1 MTGSRRYR
9 LLSEEE
15 VELWRAVAQTVAPRP
30 GSSLPAALRVDAV
43 PAKSEPAPGLPSK
56 QRLFDVPAYVP
67 PQSQARATSSPS
79 LAPLEPKYR
88 KKLARGQIGIERALD
103 LHGLNQAEAHAAL
116 RAFLRL
122 AHDQNLRLV
131 LVVTGKGHRA
141 QLSHD
146 GFSDGGILRRSVPH
160 WLREADLRTVVLGF
174 EEASQPHGGA
184 GALYVRMRQR
194 RM

>member
-1 MTGSRRYR
+1 M
-9 LLSEEE
+9 
-15 VELWRAVAQTVAPRP
+15 
-30 GSSLPAALRVDAV
+30 
-43 PAKSEPAPGLPSK
+43 
-56 QRLFDVPAYVP
+56 PAYAP
-67 PQSQARATSSPS
+67 PQSQPRAAPSPP

-88 KKLARGQIGIERALD
+88 KKVLRGQIGIERALD

-116 RAFLRL
+116 RAFLRS
-122 AHDQNLRLV
+122 AQDQNLRLV
-131 LVVTGKGHRA
+131 LVVTGKGQRA

-146 GFSDGGILRRSVPH
+146 GFGDGGILRRSVPH

-194 RM
+194 RA

>member
-9 LLSEEE
+9 LLSDEE

-30 GSSLPAALRVDAV
+30 GSSLPAPAATGPV
-43 PAKSEPAPGLPSK
+43 PAKPEPAPHVPVT
-56 QRLFDVPAYVP
+56 RRRFTVPAYAP
-67 PQSQARATSSPS
+67 PQSQPRAAPSPP

-88 KKLARGQIGIERALD
+88 KKVLRGQIGIERALD

-116 RAFLRL
+116 RAFLRS
-122 AHDQNLRLV
+122 AQDQNLRLV
-131 LVVTGKGHRA
+131 LVVTGKGQRA

-146 GFSDGGILRRSVPH
+146 GFGDGGILRRSVPH

-194 RM
+194 RA